1 MPTSLQ
7 WTTRSSFLTQDFQRS
22 IRRIHPLGHYKSSK
36 YQNVLLR
43 KKSRVFER
51 HLKCIFQV
59 LFHDAFTFS
68 KAPLLHISTTTII
81 SFFPPKRLDSR
92 VKRTKIFLVFLQLR
106 CFKHGNF
113 SQIVTY
119 FHESKVSYFLADE
132 SGFFMLFRC
141 DYYLQ
146 YIFTNTC
153 WGFVALLEMLE
164 FLLLDL
170 LQPTFLRVSQD
181 KCFPSGEGAKDY

>member
-7 WTTRSSFLTQDFQRS
+7 LTTKSSFLTQDFQRS

-81 SFFPPKRLDSR
+81 SFFSAQKTIPVWNVLRFFFAVAPPR
-92 VKRTKIFLVFLQLR
+92 VDAVSNMGIFLRCWLISTNLGFLSR
-106 CFKHGNF
+106 D
-113 SQIVTY
+113 
-119 FHESKVSYFLADE
+119 ERRFLYALWMRLL
-132 SGFFMLFRC
+132 SSIHF
-141 DYYLQ
+141 YQ
-146 YIFTNTC
+146 YMC
-153 WGFVALLEMLE
+153 VVGVLW
-164 FLLLDL
+164 
-170 LQPTFLRVSQD
+170 Q
-181 KCFPSGEGAKDY
+181 